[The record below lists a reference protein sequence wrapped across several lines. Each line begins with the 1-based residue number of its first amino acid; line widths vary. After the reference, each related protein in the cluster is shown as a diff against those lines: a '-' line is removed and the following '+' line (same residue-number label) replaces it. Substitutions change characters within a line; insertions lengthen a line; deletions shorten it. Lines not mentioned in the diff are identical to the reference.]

1 MKKLILLALLAVIMA
16 GCVENGYKVEK
27 SSKVFVDITY
37 DSCEY
42 VYSNISDKMAH
53 KGNCKFCAERDSI
66 KWEKRKKELEELVS
80 RLLDNK

>member
-16 GCVENGYKVEK
+16 GCIENDYKVEK
-27 SSKVFVDITY
+27 SSKIFVDIAY

-66 KWEKRKKELEELVS
+66 KWEKRKAEIVELLKKELAE
-80 RLLDNK
+80 